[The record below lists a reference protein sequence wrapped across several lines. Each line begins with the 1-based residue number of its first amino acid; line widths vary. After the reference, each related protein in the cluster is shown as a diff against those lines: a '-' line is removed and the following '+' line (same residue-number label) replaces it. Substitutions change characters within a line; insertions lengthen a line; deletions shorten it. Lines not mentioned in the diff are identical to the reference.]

1 MLRIDEH
8 GVVDSPEQF
17 DSTRAIN
24 LVGDWWT
31 PRIKS
36 AWLTWAEV
44 GFGSLAAIQNSIIP
58 VSAFGGK
65 ADIDWV
71 NTLKKKAGPMNGTG
85 LFSW

>member
-17 DSTRAIN
+17 DCTRATD

-36 AWLTWAEV
+36 A
-44 GFGSLAAIQNSIIP
+44 
-58 VSAFGGK
+58 
-65 ADIDWV
+65 
-71 NTLKKKAGPMNGTG
+71 
-85 LFSW
+85 